1 MEFGNVMLMLIDTC
15 NTYSIP
21 EIIFSYS
28 SHHGT
33 WLRFLAFLI
42 SCVFFDVAA
51 IVIDDCIPGVLRSF
65 ELFIKCAVHL
75 AYGVGRWR

>member
-1 MEFGNVMLMLIDTC
+1 MLMNTC

-33 WLRFLAFLI
+33 WLSFLAF
-42 SCVFFDVAA
+42 SSSWVFFVVAA
-51 IVIDDCIPGVLRSF
+51 IVIDGCM
-65 ELFIKCAVHL
+65 
-75 AYGVGRWR
+75 

>member
-1 MEFGNVMLMLIDTC
+1 MLMNTC

-33 WLRFLAFLI
+33 WLSFLAFST
-42 SCVFFDVAA
+42 SCVFFVVAA
-51 IVIDDCIPGVLRSF
+51 IVIDGCM
-65 ELFIKCAVHL
+65 
-75 AYGVGRWR
+75 